1 MIIHLQSE
9 LNELRKTV
17 LTMASLVKESLEQ
30 TISALSTL
38 DSDLAQNI
46 IDGDYR
52 INELEVKIDEMC
64 LKLLAL
70 EGPVAKDLRFIVG
83 AMRASVDLERI
94 GDESANICEAIIPLS
109 LRPSLPLYMKLEEIG
124 EKSFEMLENSIISFV
139 RENPDLATDVCKMDW
154 QVDDLN
160 SKIIKET
167 IEFMR
172 DSSPA
177 IESCIQV
184 INIARRFERIA
195 DLATN
200 IAESAVFIAKG
211 INIKHYCQFDNR
223 R

>member
-1 MIIHLQSE
+1 MILHFQTE
-9 LNELRKTV
+9 LNELKKT
-17 LTMASLVKESLEQ
+17 LLNMASLVQESLEQ
-30 TISALSTL
+30 TISALSAM
-38 DSDLAQNI
+38 DSDKAQNI

-52 INELEVKIDEMC
+52 INELEVTIDEIC
-64 LKLLAL
+64 IKLLAL
-70 EGPVAKDLRFIVG
+70 EGPVARDLRFIVG

-109 LRPSLPLYMKLEEIG
+109 LRPSLPLYLKLEDMG
-124 EKSFEMLENSIISFV
+124 RKSFEMLEKSIISFV
-139 RENPDLATDVCKMDW
+139 REDPHLATEVCRMDW
-154 QVDDLN
+154 QVDELN
-160 SKIIKET
+160 SRIIKET
-167 IEFMR
+167 IEYMR

-177 IESCIQV
+177 IESCIHV